1 MTEAHGQHHDNGAAS
16 HHAATTHTAHTAPPA
31 PPADEGKAK
40 AKVKDREAETIKMLD
55 GREVEF
61 TGLAN
66 SPRARRMKKESL
78 FDEAG
83 NWTGTRFDFRHG
95 QTYLFDPARL
105 PEKFSDGSSS
115 LGSLASH
122 GAEQKLGDETAGN
135 KTGSEDMYLE
145 VEAMGERLYKGDWSK
160 ERAAGDGMGG
170 TSILLK
176 ALVEQTGKPIEALKE
191 WLKGKT
197 KDQKD
202 AMRSHP
208 SSPLKPIVER
218 LEAERIAKAGHV
230 DVAAQFAELDAI
242 AGAA

>member
-1 MTEAHGQHHDNGAAS
+1 MTDEATAA
-16 HHAATTHTAHTAPPA
+16 AAN
-31 PPADEGKAK
+31 GKAK
-40 AKVKDREAETIKMLD
+40 PVREAEIVKMAD

-78 FDEAG
+78 YDPDG
-83 NWTGTRFDFRHG
+83 NWVATRFDFRHG
-95 QTYLFDPARL
+95 QTFLFEPSKL
-105 PEKFSDGSSS
+105 PDKFTDGTNSF
-115 LGSLASH
+115 GALASH
-122 GAEQKLGDETAGN
+122 GVEQKLGDETAGS
-135 KTGSEDMYLE
+135 KVSEDMYLE
-145 VEAMGERLYKGDWSK
+145 VEALAERLYKGDWTK
-160 ERAAGDGMGG
+160 ERTPGDGMSG

-191 WLKGKT
+191 WLKTKT
-197 KDQKD
+197 REQKD
-202 AMRSHP
+202 AMRNHP

-242 AGAA
+242 ADAPAAAAS